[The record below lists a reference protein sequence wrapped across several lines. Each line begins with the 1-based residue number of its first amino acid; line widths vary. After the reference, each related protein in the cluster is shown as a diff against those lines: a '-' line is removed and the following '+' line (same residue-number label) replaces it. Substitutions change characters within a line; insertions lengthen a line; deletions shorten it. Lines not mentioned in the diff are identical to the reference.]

1 MKILLISDIHG
12 NAEALRAVMQAE
24 RDADASVFL
33 GDALLSGPQANETL
47 ELLSTLNP
55 IITIRGNH
63 DDEVLDP
70 STFRSWPAE
79 WVALNDWI
87 LADLDDSAVAKIS
100 TFTDAGWYEFG
111 GISAY
116 LHHGDLGSRDL
127 AAVPDAS
134 DEVFELLAGGTDAEL
149 VLFGHTHVQFT
160 HHIGSRTF
168 INPGSV
174 GQPRCGVLH
183 ACYGVFED
191 GVYDARHV
199 CYDPAPWLAALDRI
213 NVLND
218 FPDFKSWLVEGF
230 LNGYGIGR
238 REPWTRYARQ
248 GYR

>member
-33 GDALLSGPQANETL
+33 GDAFLSGPQANETL
-47 ELLSTLNP
+47 ELLSALKP

-111 GISAY
+111 EYPPISITA
-116 LHHGDLGSRDL
+116 
-127 AAVPDAS
+127 
-134 DEVFELLAGGTDAEL
+134 
-149 VLFGHTHVQFT
+149 
-160 HHIGSRTF
+160 I
-168 INPGSV
+168 
-174 GQPRCGVLH
+174 
-183 ACYGVFED
+183 
-191 GVYDARHV
+191 
-199 CYDPAPWLAALDRI
+199 
-213 NVLND
+213 
-218 FPDFKSWLVEGF
+218 
-230 LNGYGIGR
+230 
-238 REPWTRYARQ
+238 
-248 GYR
+248 

>member
-12 NAEALRAVMQAE
+12 NAEALRAVMRAE
-24 RDADASVFL
+24 ADADAAVFL

-47 ELLSTLNP
+47 ELLDELKPN
-55 IITIRGNH
+55 IAIRGNH

-70 STFRSWPAE
+70 SGFRSWPAE
-79 WVALNDWI
+79 WIALNDWI
-87 LADLDDSAVAKIS
+87 LADLDASAVAKIER
-100 TFTDAGWYEFG
+100 FTDAGLYEFG

-116 LHHGDLGSRDL
+116 LHHGDLGRRDL
-127 AAVPDAS
+127 AAVPDA
-134 DEVFELLAGGTDAEL
+134 DEEVFNLLAGGTDAEL

-160 HHIGSRTF
+160 HKIGSRTF

-191 GVYDARHV
+191 GVYDARLV
-199 CYDPAPWLAALDRI
+199 RYDPAPWVAALDRI
-213 NVLND
+213 HVLNE
-218 FPDFKSWLVEGF
+218 FPDFKSWLVEG
-230 LNGYGIGR
+230 LLSGYGIGK

-248 GYR
+248 GYA

>member
-24 RDADASVFL
+24 ADADATIFL

-47 ELLSTLNP
+47 KLLGELQP
-55 IITIRGNH
+55 VVAIRGNH

-79 WVALNDWI
+79 WVALNEWI
-87 LADLDDSAVAKIS
+87 LADLDASAVSAIEQ
-100 TFTDAGWYEFG
+100 FTDSGRYEFG

-116 LHHGDLGSRDL
+116 LHHGDLGHRDL
-127 AAVPDAS
+127 AAVPDAA
-134 DEVFELLAGGTDAEL
+134 DEVFELLADGTDAEL

-160 HHIGSRTF
+160 HEIGRRTF

-183 ACYGVFED
+183 ACYGVFEN
-191 GVYDARHV
+191 GVYDPRQV
-199 CYDPAPWLAALDRI
+199 RYDPAPWLAALDRI
-213 NVLND
+213 NALSD
-218 FPDFKSWLVEGF
+218 FPEFKSWLVEGF
-230 LNGYGIGR
+230 LNGYGIGK